1 MALCTPEE
9 LSRRLALRKAD
20 FRWRGEHVD
29 PATHPEFAPTLISWG
44 SWLYQAAFDPE
55 TAATMIAS
63 PDLNGEECHVFWHMA
78 TSPEDLLQNRRA
90 ARPLTE
96 RSPLSG

>member
-55 TAATMIAS
+55 TATTMIAS
-63 PDLNGEECHVFWHMA
+63 
-78 TSPEDLLQNRRA
+78 
-90 ARPLTE
+90 ARPERRGMPRLLAHGDEPGGPAPEPQAAQLLLE
-96 RSPLSG
+96 RSPL